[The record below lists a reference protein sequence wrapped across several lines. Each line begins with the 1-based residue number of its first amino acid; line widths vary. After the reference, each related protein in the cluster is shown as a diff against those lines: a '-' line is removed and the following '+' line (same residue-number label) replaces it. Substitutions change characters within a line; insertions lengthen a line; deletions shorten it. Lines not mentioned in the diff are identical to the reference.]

1 MKFSRFPLD
10 QLTGAVLG
18 HSIRVEEVNFKKGRV
33 LSEAD
38 VAQLHAVGVEKAVAA
53 ILESGDVPE
62 DVAAT
67 RVTAAAMGQG
77 VSSRAAFTGRCNI
90 YADVSGMVVID
101 RARVDSI
108 NLFDESVTIATLEP
122 YEKVAPRQ
130 MVATVKV
137 IPFSA
142 PEHVVDAAVKA
153 AQNPSPLIKVVPFR
167 AKKVGLIL
175 TQLRGTKDKVL
186 LGTVKTVTNRI
197 EALGSELI
205 ETRTIEHQEAEIA
218 KALRQVLDQR
228 CDMVLISG
236 ASAIVDR
243 RDVVPMGI
251 EIAGG
256 HVDHLNKRKT
266 FQSHYI
272 GCKNLTKIFLKKLPL
287 SFIQVGSSMEYGNA
301 KSPQKENFKCKAKS
315 VYGKAKLLS
324 SIHLINLYKKKKFP
338 STILRLYQAYGPR
351 QDLNRFIPIT
361 IMGCLKNEKFPCSEG
376 NQSRDFLHVNDVVDA
391 IIKSLINKNAKGQII
406 NIGLGRPIK
415 IRNIIEYLKKT
426 LKGGHPLFGKIK
438 LRKEEILKVYPDIK
452 KAKNI
457 IKWKPK
463 IPFKKGLKSTIKF
476 YYEQTN

>member
-1 MKFSRFPLD
+1 M
-10 QLTGAVLG
+10 
-18 HSIRVEEVNFKKGRV
+18 NFKKKILIVGGTGFIGYYLAKSALKRGWKVTSISLHYPKKIRYLSQVKYV
-33 LSEAD
+33 LCD
-38 VAQLHAVGVEKAVAA
+38 ITNQKF
-53 ILESGDVPE
+53 LE
-62 DVAAT
+62 
-67 RVTAAAMGQG
+67 R
-77 VSSRAAFTGRCNI
+77 NI
-90 YADVSGMVVID
+90 KESFDYVV
-101 RARVDSI
+101 
-108 NLFDESVTIATLEP
+108 NL
-122 YEKVAPRQ
+122 
-130 MVATVKV
+130 
-137 IPFSA
+137 
-142 PEHVVDAAVKA
+142 
-153 AQNPSPLIKVVPFR
+153 
-167 AKKVGLIL
+167 
-175 TQLRGTKDKVL
+175 
-186 LGTVKTVTNRI
+186 
-197 EALGSELI
+197 
-205 ETRTIEHQEAEIA
+205 
-218 KALRQVLDQR
+218 
-228 CDMVLISG
+228 
-236 ASAIVDR
+236 
-243 RDVVPMGI
+243 
-251 EIAGG
+251 GG